1 MAELIDKKLG
11 EFLLLNHLGSGG
23 MADVY
28 LAEQTSLQ
36 RHVAVKVMKPSLMAT
51 SGEVMLTRFKQEA
64 MMAAGLNHP
73 NIVQVYT
80 IGDAEGY
87 HFIAQEFVK
96 GKDLASILK
105 SKSTPDLGSC
115 LHVIRQ
121 VTSALKASGQ
131 AGIVHRDIKPEN
143 ILVTKKGEV
152 KVADFGL
159 AQLHDK
165 PDGGGITREG
175 MTLGTP
181 LYMSPEQVN
190 GKELDP
196 RSDVY
201 SLGVTCYQLLSGK
214 TPFTGNTAMAIA
226 VQHLNAAPPPLK
238 EQNPTLPNVI
248 CRMVH
253 RMMAKRRG
261 LRYASAADVSAD
273 LKLLVTAYRQGKSLD
288 LVKLPILEE
297 LDRAAEKAKNTRV
310 SPAATGSTDAARVS
324 QVPVGQTRQMEP
336 ADVDLDYRVADDS
349 YEVVEAF
356 PEADDEIMPVDD
368 VEDESISSERPK
380 VTKKRAASVSEQS
393 RVNSIVRVSL
403 PSWEEVEEEDIQ
415 LGRPEPDFEEM
426 DLTPMVD
433 VTFLLLIF
441 FMITASF
448 TLQKKID
455 VPPAKSDAVSSVS
468 VPEMESSAVEAIIDA
483 ENRIY
488 VDDLPCESFKEAV
501 SLLEDSRAA
510 ADAVELKLL
519 IDPESTHEKRILVA
533 DAAAKAG
540 FTKINSMIKEVD

>member
-1 MAELIDKKLG
+1 MVDLIDKKLG
-11 EFLLLNHLGSGG
+11 EFLLLRHLGSGG

-36 RHVAVKVMKPSLMAT
+36 RHVAVKVMKPALMAT
-51 SGEVMLTRFKQEA
+51 SGEVMLARFKQEA

-80 IGDAEGY
+80 IGDEDGL

-105 SKSTPDLGSC
+105 SKSAPDLGSC

-143 ILVTKKGEV
+143 ILVTRKGEV

-159 AQLHDK
+159 AQLHDN
-165 PDGGGITREG
+165 PDGGGLTREG

-201 SLGVTCYQLLSGK
+201 SLGVTCYQLLCGK
-214 TPFTGNTAMAIA
+214 TPFTGNTAMGIA
-226 VQHLNAAPPPLK
+226 VQHLNTTPPPLK
-238 EQNPTLPNVI
+238 KQNPKLPDVI

-253 RMMAKRRG
+253 RMMAKHRN
-261 LRYASAADVSAD
+261 LRYASAADVSTD
-273 LKLLVTAYRQGKSLD
+273 LKLLITAYRQGKSLD
-288 LVKLPILEE
+288 LVKLPILDE
-297 LDRAAEKAKNTRV
+297 LDRVAQDARIDKANRPGTAAGSEVASHGTRLPDPTESGV
-310 SPAATGSTDAARVS
+310 
-324 QVPVGQTRQMEP
+324 EFE
-336 ADVDLDYRVADDS
+336 VAEES
-349 YEVVEAF
+349 YEALERLSQDDDVIDVI
-356 PEADDEIMPVDD
+356 DDEATN
-368 VEDESISSERPK
+368 RPK
-380 VTKKRAASVSEQS
+380 AAKKRAAPKVEKSKI
-393 RVNSIVRVSL
+393 NPIVRVSL
-403 PSWEEVEEEDIQ
+403 PSWEEVEEEDVE

-455 VPPAKSDAVSSVS
+455 VPPTQSDAVSAVS
-468 VPEMESSAVEAIIDA
+468 VDPMDAVAVEAVIDA

-488 VDDLPCESFKEAV
+488 IDDAPGESFKQIV
-501 SLLEDSRAA
+501 GLLETSRTA

-533 DAAAKAG
+533 DAAAQAG